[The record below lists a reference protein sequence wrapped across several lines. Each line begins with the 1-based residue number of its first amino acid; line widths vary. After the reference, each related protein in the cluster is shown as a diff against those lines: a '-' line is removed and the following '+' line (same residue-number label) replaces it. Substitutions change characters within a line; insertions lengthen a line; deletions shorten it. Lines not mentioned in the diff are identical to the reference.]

1 MKIIHKMCV
10 APSAAMLFLIALGGL
25 SLLTLERQNQR
36 MLRLHDVTFSGF
48 KSTAAQ
54 TIALG
59 QIHAGVYSKIAIM
72 ASLDEKAVKALSTAI
87 EHDIDNISAEFNKAS
102 QTGNKESG
110 LQALAGNALP
120 ILQRY
125 KKSVS
130 DAIDMAS
137 LDPNTGIA
145 SMQTA
150 NTEYNALRTLLA
162 SAVRDLDAE
171 TRTALQ
177 SSQEANRNMRWIT
190 SATVALSLLVLVL
203 ISVVVARSVTGPL
216 NHAIGIAQTVAAGRL
231 DSRFT
236 LHPKDEIGLLLVA
249 LEAMNNTLIKVV
261 GEVRVSTD
269 AIALASTELA
279 DGNNDLSHRTNT
291 EVASIRQTTV
301 SLATLTDTVQQNAGH
316 AHQASVLAVSASA
329 TAERGGAVV
338 GQVIA
343 TMGAINEASKRIVD
357 IIGVIDGIAFQTNI
371 LALNAAVEAA
381 RAGEQGRG
389 FAVVATEVRSLA
401 QRSAAAAKEIKGL
414 ISDSV
419 EKVDIGSKLVNEAGA
434 TMEEVVSSIRHVTD
448 IMGEITAASQEQ
460 STGIEQVN
468 QAIEQMDQV
477 TQQNAA
483 LVEEAAAAAESLQ
496 DQAAALARVVATFK
510 LGNEGQSRAPRPAT
524 PTHSIAAPAKVPRP
538 LQTARNTSVRQVKA
552 SAVAG
557 DEWEEF

>member
-389 FAVVATEVRSLA
+389 FAVVAGEVRNLA
-401 QRSAAAAKEIKGL
+401 QCSATAAKEIKQL
-414 ISDSV
+414 IDDSV
-419 EKVDIGSKLVNEAGA
+419 QRVRQGTVLVDQAGA
-434 TMEEVVSSIRHVTD
+434 TMQEVVASIRRVSD
-448 IMGEITAASQEQ
+448 IMGDITSATREQ
-460 STGIEQVN
+460 SDGIAQVS
-468 QAIEQMDQV
+468 QTIRELDHFAR
-477 TQQNAA
+477 QNAN
-483 LVEEAAAAAESLQ
+483 LVEHASTRTHNMQEHTGHLVKVVSVFELNSKEPVAATQPAPVSSKP
-496 DQAAALARVVATFK
+496 ALSKAP
-510 LGNEGQSRAPRPAT
+510 GSR
-524 PTHSIAAPAKVPRP
+524 S
-538 LQTARNTSVRQVKA
+538 A
-552 SAVAG
+552 SARPCSNV
-557 DEWEEF
+557 WS

>member
-1 MKIIHKMCV
+1 MKIIHKMFV
-10 APSAAMLFLIALGGL
+10 APSAAMIFLIALGGL
-25 SLLTLERQNQR
+25 SLLTLEQQNQR

-72 ASLDEKAVKALSTAI
+72 ASLDEKAVKALGTAI
-87 EHDIDNISAEFNKAS
+87 DHDIDGVSAEFNKAS
-102 QTGNKESG
+102 QAVNKESG
-110 LQALAGNALP
+110 LQALAGKALP
-120 ILQRY
+120 ILKRY

-150 NTEYNALRTLLA
+150 NAEYNALRTLLA
-162 SAVRDLDAE
+162 SSVRDLDAE
-171 TRTALQ
+171 TKTALQ

-203 ISVVVARSVTGPL
+203 ISVVAARSVTAPL
-216 NHAIGIAQTVAAGRL
+216 NHAIGIAQTVAAGHL
-231 DSRFT
+231 DSRFA

-279 DGNNDLSHRTNT
+279 DGNNDLSRRTNT
-291 EVASIRQTTV
+291 EVQSIRQTTV
-301 SLATLTDTVQQNAGH
+301 SLTTLTGTVQQNAEH
-316 AHQASVLAVSASA
+316 AHQASMLAVSASA

-338 GQVIA
+338 SQVID

-389 FAVVATEVRSLA
+389 FAVVAGEVRSLA
-401 QRSAAAAKEIKGL
+401 QRSATAAREIKQL
-414 ISDSV
+414 IDDSV
-419 EKVDIGSKLVNEAGA
+419 RRVRQGTVLVDQAGA
-434 TMEEVVSSIRHVTD
+434 TMQEVVASIRRVSD
-448 IMGEITAASQEQ
+448 IMGDITNATREQ
-460 STGIEQVN
+460 SDGIAQVS
-468 QAIEQMDQV
+468 QTIREMDHFA
-477 TQQNAA
+477 QQNAN
-483 LVEEAAAAAESLQ
+483 LVEHASTRTHNMQEHAGHLVKVVSVFQLNSMEPAA
-496 DQAAALARVVATFK
+496 
-510 LGNEGQSRAPRPAT
+510 AT
-524 PTHSIAAPAKVPRP
+524 PTAPVSSEPALSNAQPG
-538 LQTARNTSVRQVKA
+538 LA
-552 SAVAG
+552 
-557 DEWEEF
+557 